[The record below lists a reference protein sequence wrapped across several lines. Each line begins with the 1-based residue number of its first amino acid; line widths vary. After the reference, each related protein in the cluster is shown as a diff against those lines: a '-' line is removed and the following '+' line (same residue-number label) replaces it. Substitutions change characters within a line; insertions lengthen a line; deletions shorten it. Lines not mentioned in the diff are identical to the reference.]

1 MASPRH
7 DRSSVTNP
15 SRASSYSSPTTA
27 RRAVRGTA
35 HRVPSCIGDVT
46 KSSRSPRAGGK
57 APPRVTSVR
66 GALYVGRGDRK
77 KTGLCG
83 GMPCATNSSTKTLPD
98 PKGDAEGPSSSARLI
113 WGCWC
118 HLRRS
123 FSKVS
128 QLSIYPLLSAF
139 LAFFCRAPRGGA
151 RGCRRSLAE
160 RSLKCPSY
168 TNFTDRRWGAGLL
181 IQTNRMS
188 LLPTKSCHNCK
199 LLAYWP
205 VCEPCAAS
213 RS

>member
-1 MASPRH
+1 M
-7 DRSSVTNP
+7 
-15 SRASSYSSPTTA
+15 
-27 RRAVRGTA
+27 
-35 HRVPSCIGDVT
+35 PSCIGDVT

-160 RSLKCPSY
+160 RSLRYPSY
-168 TNFTDRRWGAGLL
+168 TNFTDRRPGAGLL
-181 IQTNRMS
+181 IQTNRSGQNQRAVVGTRRIRVRLPRS
-188 LLPTKSCHNCK
+188 LICRRN
-199 LLAYWP
+199 
-205 VCEPCAAS
+205 
-213 RS
+213 R